1 MFNVAAT
8 SFGVLISIMLRKI
21 EFMLGVFSQTKI
33 INTTY
38 GDICTYH
45 RVEQIAGNELLHQV
59 LL

>member
-1 MFNVAAT
+1 
-8 SFGVLISIMLRKI
+8 MLCKI

-45 RVEQIAGNELLHQV
+45 RLEQIAGNALLHQV